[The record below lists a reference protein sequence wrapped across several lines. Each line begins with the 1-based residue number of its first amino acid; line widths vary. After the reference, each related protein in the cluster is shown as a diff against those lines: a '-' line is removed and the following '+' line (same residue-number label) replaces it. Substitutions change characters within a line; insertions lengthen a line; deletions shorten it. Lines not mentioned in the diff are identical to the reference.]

1 MPEKILIVD
10 DDLDT
15 LKLVGLILQRHGYE
29 IVAANGGVPALAKAA
44 SERPDIILL
53 DLMMPDMD
61 GYEVT
66 RRLRAD
72 TALAHIPI
80 IMFTAK
86 TMLDDKVAGFE
97 AGADDYLTKPTHPS
111 ELIAHVKALLARSQ
125 GPRAAP
131 PAERGRIAG
140 FISPKGG
147 VGLTTVALNVAA
159 AASQVGQDVILAD
172 LHPGSGS
179 LSLMLGLTQNQNL
192 AALVTKPVGDI
203 NQRAVNAQLVSH
215 ASGIR
220 VLPAA
225 VAPSEAGLM
234 NNVTQIEAIV
244 KILSTM
250 CKLLVLDLGTG
261 IAEATR
267 RILPLCESL
276 VVATDPSRPSLL
288 QTKAMLAD
296 LVALGLATGKIDV
309 VMINRAPSSIQISR
323 QQAEQLLGQKIETV
337 ITPAAELAHQAIE
350 AGMPMVLIRPDTFTA
365 EQLRTITNNALQKL
379 RLVSVPS

>member
-15 LKLVGLILQRHGYE
+15 LKLVGLILQRHGYD
-29 IVAANGGVPALAKAA
+29 IVAANGGLPALQKAA
-44 SERPDIILL
+44 AERPDIILL
-53 DLMMPDMD
+53 DLMMPDLD

-72 TALAHIPI
+72 TSLAHIPI

-125 GPRAAP
+125 GPRTAQAAD
-131 PAERGRIAG
+131 RGRMVG
-140 FISPKGG
+140 FLSAKGG
-147 VGLTTVALNVAA
+147 VGLTTIALNFAA
-159 AASQVGQDVILAD
+159 LATQSGQDVILAD

-179 LSLMLGLTQNQNL
+179 LSLMLGLTQSQSL

-203 NQRAVNAQLVSH
+203 NQRAVGAQLVSH
-215 ASGIR
+215 ASGLR
-220 VLPAA
+220 VLPCA
-225 VAPSEAGLM
+225 VAPGEAGLM

-244 KILSTM
+244 KTLNTM

-261 IAEATR
+261 IVEATR
-267 RILPLCESL
+267 RIAPMCET
-276 VVATDPSRPSLL
+276 VTVITDPTRPSVL
-288 QTKAMLAD
+288 QTKALLAD
-296 LVALGLATGKIDV
+296 LNTLGLTTGKIDV
-309 VMINRAPSSIQISR
+309 VIVNRAPSSIQMSW
-323 QQAEQLLGQKIETV
+323 QQVEQLLGYKVALI
-337 ITPAAELAHQAIE
+337 ITPAAELAQQAVE
-350 AGMPMVLIRPDTFTA
+350 AGMPMVLVRPESFTA
-365 EQLRTITNNALQKL
+365 EQIKQLTTQVVQKI
-379 RLVSVPS
+379 RL

>member
-29 IVAANGGVPALAKAA
+29 IIAANGGLPALQKAA
-44 SERPDIILL
+44 AERPDIILL
-53 DLMMPDMD
+53 DLMMPDLD

-80 IMFTAK
+80 VMFTAK

-111 ELIAHVKALLARSQ
+111 ELVAHVKALLARSQ
-125 GPRAAP
+125 GPRAAQA
-131 PAERGRIAG
+131 AERGRMVG
-140 FISPKGG
+140 FLSAKGG
-147 VGLTTVALNVAA
+147 VGQTTVALNFAA
-159 AASQVGQDVILAD
+159 LTTQSGQDVILAD

-179 LSLMLGLTQNQNL
+179 LGLMLGLTQTQSL

-203 NQRAVNAQLVSH
+203 NQRAVGAQLVSH
-215 ASGIR
+215 ASGLR
-220 VLPAA
+220 VLPCT
-225 VAPSEAGLM
+225 VAPGEAGLM

-244 KILSTM
+244 KTLNTM

-261 IAEATR
+261 IVEATR
-267 RILPLCESL
+267 RIAPMCET
-276 VVATDPSRPSLL
+276 VTVITDPTRLSVL
-288 QTKAMLAD
+288 QTKALLAD
-296 LVALGLATGKIDV
+296 LNTLGLTTGKIDV
-309 VMINRAPSSIQISR
+309 VIVNRAPSSIQMSW
-323 QQAEQLLGQKIETV
+323 QQAEQLLGYKVALI
-337 ITPAAELAHQAIE
+337 ITPAAELAQQAVE
-350 AGMPMVLIRPDTFTA
+350 AGMPMVLVRPESFTA
-365 EQLRTITNNALQKL
+365 EQIKQLTTQVVQKI
-379 RLVSVPS
+379 RL

>member
-15 LKLVGLILQRHGYE
+15 LKLVGLILQRHGYD
-29 IVAANGGVPALAKAA
+29 IVAANGGLPALQKAA
-44 SERPDIILL
+44 AERPDIILL
-53 DLMMPDMD
+53 DLMMPDLD

-125 GPRAAP
+125 GPRAAQ
-131 PAERGRIAG
+131 AADRGRMVG
-140 FISPKGG
+140 FLSAKGG
-147 VGLTTVALNVAA
+147 VGLTTIALNFAA
-159 AASQVGQDVILAD
+159 LATQSGQDVILAD

-179 LSLMLGLTQNQNL
+179 LSLMLGLTQSQSL

-203 NQRAVNAQLVSH
+203 NQRAVGAQLVSH
-215 ASGIR
+215 ASGLR
-220 VLPAA
+220 VLPCA
-225 VAPSEAGLM
+225 VAPGEAGLM
-234 NNVTQIEAIV
+234 NNVTQVEAIV
-244 KILSTM
+244 KTLNTM

-261 IAEATR
+261 IVEATR
-267 RILPLCESL
+267 RIAPMCET
-276 VVATDPSRPSLL
+276 VTVITDPTRPSVL
-288 QTKAMLAD
+288 QTKALLAD
-296 LVALGLATGKIDV
+296 LNTLGLTTGKIDV
-309 VMINRAPSSIQISR
+309 VIVNRAPSSIQMSW
-323 QQAEQLLGQKIETV
+323 QQVEQLLGYKVALI
-337 ITPAAELAHQAIE
+337 ITPAAELAQQAVE
-350 AGMPMVLIRPDTFTA
+350 AGMPMVLVRPESFTA
-365 EQLRTITNNALQKL
+365 EQIKQLTTQVVQKI
-379 RLVSVPS
+379 RL